1 LDWNNFKKYF
11 SDMESKSKIIITRKA
26 EWLNRLRAYRVFIDG
41 IESGKVS
48 NGSSEEFVTDAGVRK
63 VQCKVNWYGSREF
76 EVQTNP
82 GEVSYLRVKSG
93 MKFFWIFYILLI
105 GGLGF
110 NLFYRFANI
119 KKPGYATNVELALI
133 LPAIL
138 YLLYYITFGRKD
150 YLIVSKDSKN
160 FFA

>member
-1 LDWNNFKKYF
+1 
-11 SDMESKSKIIITRKA
+11 MEQKSKIIITRKG
-26 EWLNRLRAYRVFIDG
+26 EWLNRLRAYRIFIDG

-48 NGSSEEFVTDAGVRK
+48 NGSSEVFITDAGVHK

-76 EVQTNP
+76 EVQTKT
-82 GEVSYLRVKSG
+82 GETSYLLVKSG

-110 NLFYRFANI
+110 NLFYRVAKINKPAYSTNI
-119 KKPGYATNVELALI
+119 ELALI

-138 YLLYYITFGRKD
+138 YLLYYLTFGRKD
-150 YLIVSKDSKN
+150 YLIIRKDTKN
-160 FFA
+160 IFA